1 VRRRQPGQAASASYA
16 AAASYRLAPGSPL
29 ARVASGPAPSQH
41 RTPVPVLMLHGLG
54 GDSGQLWP
62 YAGRDAARSRLSPDL
77 RAHGATML
85 VGQRRSFGFGG
96 LTRDL
101 AALLDR
107 LRFPPS
113 VVVGMSMGAGVA
125 ASLALRQ
132 PFRVRGLVLI
142 RPAWLDAGPPA
153 NLLPLIQAGRLLRRH
168 GAQAGL
174 ARFVETAEYGRVLEQ
189 SPAAAASLVAQFHAP
204 HAVRRSIRLTQL
216 PRSTP
221 LRQVRDLR
229 RISVPAM
236 VVGTP
241 SDPPHPFEIARIW
254 ASALPASHLVAAPA
268 RDVDPAGY
276 RACLTEACGLLV
288 EQVDGERQSAHD
300 S

>member
-1 VRRRQPGQAASASYA
+1 VRARRAGQAAADSYA
-16 AAASYRLAPGSPL
+16 VAASYRLAPGSAL
-29 ARVASGPAPSQH
+29 AGDASGPAPPRRH
-41 RTPVPVLMLHGLG
+41 APVPVLMLHGLG
-54 GDSGQLWP
+54 GDAGQLWP
-62 YAGRDAARSRLSPDL
+62 YAGGDAARFRLAPDL

-85 VGQRRSFGFGG
+85 VGQRRSFTFGG

-132 PFRVRGLVLI
+132 PSRVRGLVLI
-142 RPAWLDAGPPA
+142 RPAWLDAGPPV
-153 NLLPLIQAGRLLRRH
+153 NLLPLIAAGRLLRRH
-168 GAQAGL
+168 GARAGL

-204 HAVRRSIRLTQL
+204 HAVRRSVRLTQL
-216 PRSTP
+216 PRSVP

-229 RISVPAM
+229 RISVPTV
-236 VVGTP
+236 VVGAP
-241 SDPPHPFEIARIW
+241 RDPPHPFEIARIW
-254 ASALPASHLVAAPA
+254 AAALPVSRLVAAPA
-268 RDVDPAGY
+268 RDVDPGGY
-276 RACLTEACGLLV
+276 QACLTEACGQLV
-288 EQVDGERQSAHD
+288 EQVDAESRSADD

>member
-1 VRRRQPGQAASASYA
+1 
-16 AAASYRLAPGSPL
+16 
-29 ARVASGPAPSQH
+29 
-41 RTPVPVLMLHGLG
+41 MLHGLG

-62 YAGRDAARSRLSPDL
+62 YAGRDAARCRLAPDL
-77 RAHGATML
+77 RAHGATLL
-85 VGQRRSFGFGG
+85 VGQRRSFTFGG

-132 PFRVRGLVLI
+132 PFRVRGLVL
-142 RPAWLDAGPPA
+142 DAGPPA
-153 NLLPLIQAGRLLRRH
+153 NLRPLIQAGRLLRRH
-168 GAQAGL
+168 GARAGL

-204 HAVRRSIRLTQL
+204 HAVRRSIRLTAL

-221 LRQVRDLR
+221 LGQVRDLR
-229 RISVPAM
+229 RISVPTV
-236 VVGTP
+236 VVGAP

-254 ASALPASHLVAAPA
+254 ASALPVSRLVTAPA
-268 RDVDPAGY
+268 RDADPAGY
-276 RACLTEACGLLV
+276 QACLTEACGQLAG
-288 EQVDGERQSAHD
+288 QVDEERQSAHD
-300 S
+300 Y